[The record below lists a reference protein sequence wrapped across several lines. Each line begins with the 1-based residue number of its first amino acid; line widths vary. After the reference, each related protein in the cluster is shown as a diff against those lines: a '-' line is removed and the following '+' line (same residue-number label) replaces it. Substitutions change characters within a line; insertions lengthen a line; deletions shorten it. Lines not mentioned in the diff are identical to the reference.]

1 MKIAVLSDTH
11 GNYALALK
19 ILDLLG
25 DFDRI
30 IHLGDGSDD
39 AEIIEAALERK
50 LFIVSGNCD
59 ITGNYPHRSDLEISG
74 KRILI
79 THGDRFHV
87 KSGLAGLCRKAKM
100 ERADIVLYGHTHIAR
115 IEEIEGILFIN
126 PGTLK
131 KSAGRQSM
139 AVLFLENDEAC
150 AEIIDAGQI
159 MRVSDSRNPYS
170 SSQAGTSGQ

>member
-1 MKIAVLSDTH
+1 MKIAILSDTH

-25 DFDRI
+25 DFEQI
-30 IHLGDGSDD
+30 IHLGDTSGD
-39 AEIIEAALERK
+39 AEIIELALERK
-50 LFIVSGNCD
+50 LVIVSGNCD
-59 ITGNYPHRSDLEISG
+59 MSGNYPHLAGLDISG

-100 ERADIVLYGHTHIAR
+100 YRADIVLYGHTHIAH
-115 IEEIEGILFIN
+115 IEKEEGILFIN

-131 KSAGRQSM
+131 ETASRQSM
-139 AVLFLENDEAC
+139 AVLHIEGDEAR

-159 MRVSDSRNPYS
+159 LQVADICDIALER
-170 SSQAGTSGQ
+170 